1 MWHKSWCGA
10 NRSRDSAT
18 KYNGWCFTFGWAIM
32 VGVIL
37 VPRTIRVQI
46 VMAFA
51 ICFLFMGGIIG
62 VSYVNLRRLT
72 RSLEVLEAAEQ
83 LNSSILEMRRYEK
96 NYFLLNLDSDYEE
109 NLTYTNQLGVLLRRE
124 RANLTDVIGEGN
136 YERFLRNTDEY
147 GSLMD
152 ELYRTDCAVVACGEL
167 RSRIRDTGRA
177 LLILADQLVSTERR
191 AIDKRMQELIPL
203 PLLGLVALLVLMGSV
218 VIFIGERVVRPL
230 ARIARESEAVAAGY
244 FQQITPYGDSRNE
257 IQVLVSAINR
267 MVAELEK
274 RQEQLVRSRQIA
286 SLGTLS
292 AGIAHEINNPLNNI
306 SLILESMLEDAEALG
321 TAGCKTLLQEAMD
334 QADRASD
341 IVKNLLEFTR
351 ASHPRPED
359 VNLEELVD
367 RTARLVRNEL
377 DLHHIKFTK
386 DVKKQLPRVRLE
398 KGGLQQVLLNLFMN
412 SIQAMEDGGEL
423 RVVLDRSENLDE
435 ARIDV
440 IDTGPGIP
448 EDIKERI
455 FDPFF
460 TTKKNGVGTGLGLS
474 VSYSIIAKNGG
485 RMSVASDAGNG
496 ASFSI
501 FLPLPDKLEAW
512 I

>member
-1 MWHKSWCGA
+1 
-10 NRSRDSAT
+10 
-18 KYNGWCFTFGWAIM
+18 
-32 VGVIL
+32 
-37 VPRTIRVQI
+37 
-46 VMAFA
+46 
-51 ICFLFMGGIIG
+51 MGGIIA

-72 RSLEVLEAAEQ
+72 LSLEVLETAEQ
-83 LNSSILEMRRYEK
+83 LNSAILEMRRYEK
-96 NYFLLNLDSDYEE
+96 NYFLLRLDSDYEE
-109 NLTYTNQLGVLLRRE
+109 NVTYTNQLGVLLRRE
-124 RANLTDVIGEGN
+124 SETLTEVLGEDN
-136 YERFLRNTDEY
+136 YERFVRHCDEY
-147 GSLMD
+147 GAEME
-152 ELYRTDCAVVACGEL
+152 ELHQTDCAVQACDALQAE
-167 RSRIRDTGRA
+167 IRGTGQA

-191 AIDKRMQELIPL
+191 AIDKRMQDLIPL
-203 PLLGLVALLVLMGSV
+203 PLLGLVALLVLMGAV
-218 VIFIGERVVRPL
+218 VIFIGDRVVRPL

-244 FQQITPYGDSRNE
+244 FQQITPYGDPKNE

-306 SLILESMLEDAEALG
+306 SLILESMLEDAEELG
-321 TAGCKTLLQEAMD
+321 GPECKTLLNEAMD

-351 ASHPRPED
+351 ASHPKPED

-367 RTARLVRNEL
+367 KTARLVHNEL

-386 DVKKQLPRVRLE
+386 EVRQRLPRIRLE
-398 KGGLQQVLLNLFMN
+398 KGGLQQVLLNLIMN

-423 RVVLDRSENLDE
+423 RIVLDRSESLDE

-440 IDTGPGIP
+440 IDTGLGIP
-448 EDIKERI
+448 EDIKGQI

-485 RMSVASDAGNG
+485 RMTVTSEPGEG
-496 ASFSI
+496 TCFSI
-501 FLPLPDKLEAW
+501 FLPLPDKTEAW
-512 I
+512 V

>member
-1 MWHKSWCGA
+1 MQSQDGTLRVFDPRLRLRVDHDPAVCV
-10 NRSRDSAT
+10 
-18 KYNGWCFTFGWAIM
+18 IM
-32 VGVIL
+32 ADMIL
-37 VPRTIRVQI
+37 MPRTIRVQI
-46 VMAFA
+46 VMAFS
-51 ICFLFMGGIIG
+51 ICFLVMGGIIG

-72 RSLEVLEAAEQ
+72 RSLEVLEMAEQ
-83 LNSSILEMRRYEK
+83 LNSAILEMRRYEK
-96 NYFLLNLDSDYEE
+96 NYFLLSLDSDYEE
-109 NLTYTNQLGVLLRRE
+109 NVTYTNQLGVVLQRE
-124 RANLTDVIGEGN
+124 SETLNEVLGENN
-136 YERFLRNTDEY
+136 YERFVRHSEEYSALMERLHRSDCPSDACDDLQTD
-147 GSLMD
+147 
-152 ELYRTDCAVVACGEL
+152 
-167 RSRIRDTGRA
+167 IRGTGQA
-177 LLILADQLVSTERR
+177 LIILADQLLTTERR

-203 PLLGLVALLVLMGSV
+203 PLLGLVALLVLMGFV
-218 VIFIGERVVRPL
+218 VIFIGDRVVRPL

-244 FQQITPYGDSRNE
+244 FQQITPYGDPKNE

-267 MVAELEK
+267 MVTELEK
-274 RQEQLVRSRQIA
+274 RQDQLVRSRQIA

-306 SLILESMLEDAEALG
+306 SLILETMLEEVEELG
-321 TAGCKTLLQEAMD
+321 GPECKTLLQEAMD

-351 ASHPRPED
+351 DSHPKPED
-359 VNLEELVD
+359 VNLEDLID

-377 DLHHIKFTK
+377 DLHHIAFTSE
-386 DVKKQLPRVRLE
+386 VKQQLPRIRLE

-412 SIQAMEDGGEL
+412 SIQAMEEGGEL
-423 RVVLDRSENLDE
+423 RVVLDRSDTLDE

-448 EDIKERI
+448 EEIKERI

-460 TTKKNGVGTGLGLS
+460 TTKRDGIGTGLGLS

-485 RMSVASDAGNG
+485 RMTVTSEPGEG
-496 ASFSI
+496 TCFSI
-501 FLPLPDKLEAW
+501 FLPLPDRTAAW

>member
-1 MWHKSWCGA
+1 M
-10 NRSRDSAT
+10 
-18 KYNGWCFTFGWAIM
+18 
-32 VGVIL
+32 
-37 VPRTIRVQI
+37 PRTIRVQ
-46 VMAFA
+46 VAAAFA

-72 RSLEVLEAAEQ
+72 RSLDVLEAAEQ

-96 NYFLLNLDSDYEE
+96 NYFLLRLDSDYEE
-109 NLTYTNQLGVLLRRE
+109 NLTYTNQLSVLLQRE
-124 RANLTDVIGEGN
+124 REKLTGVIGASN
-136 YERFLRNTDEY
+136 YERFVRDADQYLA
-147 GSLMD
+147 LMEELHRSDCTVVSCD
-152 ELYRTDCAVVACGEL
+152 ELE
-167 RSRIRDTGRA
+167 SRIRDTGRA
-177 LLILADQLVSTERR
+177 LLILADQLVTTERR
-191 AIDKRMQELIPL
+191 AIDERMQDLIPL
-203 PLLGLVALLVLMGSV
+203 PLLGMVALLVLMGSV

-244 FQQITPYGDSRNE
+244 FQQITPYGDPKNE

-306 SLILESMLEDAEALG
+306 SLIIESMLEDAEALG
-321 TAGCKTLLQEAMD
+321 GPECKTLLQEAMD

-359 VNLEELVD
+359 VNLEDLID
-367 RTARLVRNEL
+367 RTARLVHNEL
-377 DLHHIKFTK
+377 DLHHITFTK
-386 DVKKQLPRVRLE
+386 DVKQQLPRVRLE

-412 SIQAMEDGGEL
+412 SIQAMEDGGEI
-423 RVVLDRSENLDE
+423 RVVLDRAETLHE

-485 RMSVASDAGNG
+485 RMTVTSEPGDGTC
-496 ASFSI
+496 FSI
-501 FLPLPDKLEAW
+501 YLPLPDKLEAW
-512 I
+512 V